1 MRCKV
6 SYLVLLFVFSS
17 GIALCQTDSNHSK
30 LPHKLASDTLNKE
43 LPAAR
48 PTERNPKRAA
58 LMSAVC
64 PGLGQVYNH
73 KYWKLPIVYGALG
86 TAGYFLISNRTTYN
100 NLKAA
105 YIKDINPK
113 DGDVSIYYDQGYGLS
128 DIQTA
133 AEQYQTWMEYSTVAF
148 AAIYVLQIVDAT
160 VDAHLYYFDV
170 SEDLS
175 LRIEPTL
182 LQTASRGPING
193 LTLSLT
199 F

>member
-1 MRCKV
+1 
-6 SYLVLLFVFSS
+6 
-17 GIALCQTDSNHSK
+17 
-30 LPHKLASDTLNKE
+30 
-43 LPAAR
+43 
-48 PTERNPKRAA
+48 
-58 LMSAVC
+58 MSAVC